1 MRVLRLI
8 EKLSWQNTRI
18 FHGTNGRIDT
28 STLAY
33 SNLLTYAL
41 RVIFLH
47 FKPLSLFPLAFALAV
62 ASCSDSTKSSPADS
76 GAAAPAQSDPA
87 NKGTAVLTAALA
99 DPGVDLWLGDESAG
113 LDREPMIE
121 KFPLYAI
128 HHDRYAVSGGN
139 LSHLRKQRDAVIA
152 SIKERI
158 GATAKTAMALPS
170 AETEIPAM
178 EAELAIAL
186 DLNAVEILDL
196 LTGTTMQL
204 HTFLQ
209 NFENGKLETYLATSH
224 ARLHRNLLGAISGI
238 LKQEGFAPVV
248 NEEWESNFTFEKAQS
263 DSAFNLL
270 EELPFAEETVPDIP
284 VGGLAPF
291 TTTFSQSLIDWAQ
304 AYLRDTPTAQRKEA
318 LGMETP
324 VPALR

>member
-1 MRVLRLI
+1 M
-8 EKLSWQNTRI
+8 
-18 FHGTNGRIDT
+18 DT

-41 RVIFLH
+41 RVIFFH
-47 FKPLSLFPLAFALAV
+47 FKPLYLFPLAFALAIS
-62 ASCSDSTKSSPADS
+62 SCSDAPNSPTIDA
-76 GAAAPAQSDPA
+76 GAATPASAQ
-87 NKGTAVLTAALA
+87 T
-99 DPGVDLWLGDESAG
+99 DPGNREPAELTTVLSNPGIDLWLGDESAA
-113 LDREPMIE
+113 LVRESMIE
-121 KFPLYAI
+121 KFPLYAV
-128 HHDRYAVSGGN
+128 HHDRYAVSGDN
-139 LSHLRKQRDAVIA
+139 LSLLRKERDTVIA

-158 GATAKTAMALPS
+158 AATAKSAMTLPS
-170 AETEIPAM
+170 AETEIPAL
-178 EAELAIAL
+178 EAELAIVL

-209 NFENGKLETYLATSH
+209 NFESGKLETYLSTAH
-224 ARLHRNLLGAISGI
+224 ASLHRNLLGAISGI

-270 EELPFAEETVPDIP
+270 EASPFAEETIPDIP

-304 AYLRDTPTAQRKEA
+304 AYLRETPIAQRKGA